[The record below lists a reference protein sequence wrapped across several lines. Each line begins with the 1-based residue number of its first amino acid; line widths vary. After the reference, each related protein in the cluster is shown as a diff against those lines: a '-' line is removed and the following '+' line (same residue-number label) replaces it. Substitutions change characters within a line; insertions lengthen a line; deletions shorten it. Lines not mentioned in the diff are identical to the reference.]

1 MEDETKEKYM
11 VKGKKNKKVHKKK
24 GELCNVINQL
34 PMSPSGGKWSNK
46 NYIKLHSSLNLFKVS

>member
-11 VKGKKNKKVHKKK
+11 VRGEKNKKVHKKK

-34 PMSPSGGKWSNK
+34 PMCPSGENGAIKTTSNC
-46 NYIKLHSSLNLFKVS
+46 IHL